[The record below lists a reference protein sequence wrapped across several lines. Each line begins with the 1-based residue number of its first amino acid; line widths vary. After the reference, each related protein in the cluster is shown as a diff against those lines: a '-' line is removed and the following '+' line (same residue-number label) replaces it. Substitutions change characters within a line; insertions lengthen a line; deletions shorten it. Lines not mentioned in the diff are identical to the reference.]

1 MRAQYVDRN
10 SFINSAAASVIGIV
24 VGSEPVWA
32 DEEVPGDLSMPSPEE
47 QKAKEEADMAERLKR
62 KAELQ
67 KKASKPTSYKSSFEA
82 EQGKQQSMKKTKQ
95 ELRDSMCEELGR
107 GC

>member
-1 MRAQYVDRN
+1 
-10 SFINSAAASVIGIV
+10 
-24 VGSEPVWA
+24 
-32 DEEVPGDLSMPSPEE
+32 
-47 QKAKEEADMAERLKR
+47 MAERLKR